1 MRIAIVAGQATPTS
15 LSIAGGTEGGR
26 WEVLGASEALA
37 ALAPGDAAIGRLD
50 VLPTLDGVDDGLWA
64 LGALEAR
71 GVRVLNGPSALLATH
86 DKLLTAR
93 LLARAGLPHPRTCL
107 VLAGGEAPRRIVG
120 TVVVKPRFGSGG
132 VDVHRCAGAAE
143 LQRHLH
149 ALRDRTWFQRQG
161 ALVQEL
167 VKPRGYDMRIVVA
180 GDRVVGAIVRV
191 ARDGEWRTNVA
202 LGARRL
208 PTTPPVEAKELAL
221 AAARAVG
228 ADLVGVDLLP
238 TARGGWT
245 ILELN
250 GAAEFT
256 AEYSLRRDV
265 FAAARVE
272 LGRLARSHPHER
284 PPAAAVLL
292 SRSL

>member
-1 MRIAIVAGQATPTS
+1 MRIAIVAGQPTPTS
-15 LSIAGGTEGGR
+15 LQLAAGTEPDC
-26 WEVLGASEALA
+26 WEVLTPSDALSM
-37 ALAPGDAAIGRLD
+37 LSPGDAAIGRLD

-64 LGALEAR
+64 LGALDAR
-71 GVRVLNGPSALLATH
+71 GVRVLNGPSVLLATH

-107 VLAGGEAPRRIVG
+107 VLADGKVPRRIVG

-132 VDVHRCAGAAE
+132 ADVARCSGAAE
-143 LQRHLH
+143 LHRHLDG
-149 ALRDRTWFQRQG
+149 LRDRSWFQRQG

-167 VKPRGYDMRIVVA
+167 VQPRGYDMRVVVA
-180 GDRVVGAIVRV
+180 GTKVAGAVVRV

-208 PTTPPVEAKELAL
+208 PTTPPIEAKELAL
-221 AAARAVG
+221 AAARTVG

-238 TARGGWT
+238 TARGSWT

-265 FAAARVE
+265 FAAVRAE
-272 LGRLARSHPHER
+272 LGRLARSHPHA
-284 PPAAAVLL
+284 PAPAPVLL
-292 SRSL
+292 

>member
-1 MRIAIVAGQATPTS
+1 MRIAIVAGEATPTS
-15 LSIAGGTEGGR
+15 LGIAGGTEGGR
-26 WEVLGASEALA
+26 WEVLTAVEALSV
-37 ALAPGDAAIGRLD
+37 LAPGDAAIGRLD
-50 VLPTLDGVDDGLWA
+50 VLPTLDGVHDGLWA

-93 LLARAGLPHPRTCL
+93 LLTRAGLPHPRTCL
-107 VLAGGEAPRRIVG
+107 VLAGSEVPRRIVG

-132 VDVHRCAGAAE
+132 VDVQRCTGVAE
-143 LQRHLH
+143 LRRHLH
-149 ALRDRTWFQRQG
+149 ALRDRTWFHRQG

-167 VKPRGYDMRIVVA
+167 VKPRGYDMRVVVA
-180 GDRVVGAIVRV
+180 GGKVVGAIVRV

-238 TARGGWT
+238 TVRGGWT

-265 FAAARVE
+265 FAATRFE
-272 LGRLARSHPHER
+272 LGRLARSRAQGRES
-284 PPAAAVLL
+284 AVPVLV
-292 SRSL
+292 

>member
-1 MRIAIVAGQATPTS
+1 
-15 LSIAGGTEGGR
+15 
-26 WEVLGASEALA
+26 
-37 ALAPGDAAIGRLD
+37 
-50 VLPTLDGVDDGLWA
+50 
-64 LGALEAR
+64 
-71 GVRVLNGPSALLATH
+71 
-86 DKLLTAR
+86 
-93 LLARAGLPHPRTCL
+93 
-107 VLAGGEAPRRIVG
+107 
-120 TVVVKPRFGSGG
+120 VVVKPRFGSGG
-132 VDVHRCAGAAE
+132 VDVQRCAGAAE
-143 LQRHLH
+143 IRRHLH
-149 ALRDRTWFQRQG
+149 GLRDRTWFQRQG

-167 VKPRGYDMRIVVA
+167 VTPRGYDMRVVVA
-180 GDRVVGAIVRV
+180 GGKVVGAIVRV

-238 TARGGWT
+238 AARGGWT

-265 FAAARVE
+265 FSATRFE
-272 LGRLARSHPHER
+272 LGRLARSRPQER
-284 PPAAAVLL
+284 AAAVPVLL
-292 SRSL
+292 